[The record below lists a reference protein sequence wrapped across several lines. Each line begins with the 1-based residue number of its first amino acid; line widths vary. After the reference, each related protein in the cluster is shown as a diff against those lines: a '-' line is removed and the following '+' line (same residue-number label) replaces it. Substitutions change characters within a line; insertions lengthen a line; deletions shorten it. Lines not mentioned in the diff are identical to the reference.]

1 MNRLFKLFLVGVACA
16 VFSVRFDADAATY
29 HFDLP
34 SKTLE
39 GGTMALG
46 ENAELVLRNIGGADP
61 AALRTLLCDK
71 EGNYLAAS
79 TNGFRAAGTA
89 AVGDMSLAT
98 AALAARFEGMSA
110 IKEIPL
116 VFAVW
121 DTANGTLLGSSLV
134 QVKNNPLADADGTV
148 PMDWGGVDYGDV
160 AIAQQAYGM
169 ATNAWQLS
177 VATSNRMDA
186 LHGDYTAA
194 TNDLWEALNS
204 ATGGLSGDISA
215 LSATNAN
222 AISNLAAAVGADMEA
237 LSDEIG
243 ALREEKDAVAAS
255 LEPAFTNGTAKGLA
269 VAMPEDWAEADADDG
284 LEASPFAGALRVAE
298 SQSRALPRQLW
309 LESTL
314 NLLGLS
320 LVADGDEVAGISL
333 RREAGIGQGYISLY
347 APGGVR
353 TEAPIRSG
361 GLTLGERTVTSW
373 SELDQSAAVTTI
385 QRYEQQNKQSIDTI
399 NGILTGQNGV
409 TSRLDKAIADIDG
422 LDGRLG
428 DLEDETFDWRTEEV
442 GRLEQLEAGS
452 ESMDG
457 RVTAAETAIAGLSTT
472 NSQHETALAGLRA
485 DVDALSGQSAATFTN
500 GTARGLAITPIDH
513 RAVYE
518 AGFSSTPGVWATT
531 EYDYLGEPYG
541 HHLLL
546 HGEGTAALDLSSTG
560 IVANA
565 DVAAEGFTLGTN
577 TVTDWEVF
585 ATAESVTL
593 ARQDIERL
601 QEAIA
606 NGGGSGTATG
616 DIVANSIQMGSR
628 TIYAWTDLTDPLW
641 SGIRNAS
648 NALRTAVSGAASQ
661 AWVSGQMGELRTDV
675 DDFYDTFAERIDS
688 LQETIDAL
696 DDITDGQTSVDLSS
710 ITADIASLKSA
721 TNYLRETMFPINGG
735 TLHGS
740 LSVTG
745 SKFEVGSDVHAT
757 GLHSIAM
764 GWRANASNAHSFV
777 WGGSGGVYGSHGPG
791 TFNINP
797 VDGLDGFWIGQRTL
811 SDLIA
816 EQTAWQMGEDGL
828 SVPSLQVG
836 RDLATGNNWAGS
848 ADAALAQGVRSVAAG
863 RGAVAA
869 GRQADATNDWAFTWS
884 GAEPEVDWEVFPT
897 RVFEAEE
904 GVPFVLS
911 TNLPYTPT
919 LGGFLGTGDYNEDSP
934 RGWNNGD
941 TVTFVGWKAASGQP
955 ETFRYE
961 DGHWYDTDEDG
972 DWTDGNYFTGEEE
985 MAPLFFQCP
994 MVFHGDADHDR
1005 ANDRFSWVATVQNF
1019 KRYGDHGA
1027 GTFNVNPVGGLDG
1040 FYVGDATLADAIAAH
1055 GVASLNDA
1063 DGDVTLQAASPLSIS
1078 PDPQDGSILKLSFAD
1093 TYVRTLNGQSGDV
1106 TLTSS
1111 GGGISFNGATVE
1123 NAGVTQITYV
1133 SPTAGLGGTY
1143 PAYSWSGDVQ
1153 IGVRDGYFSIKRAEE
1168 GNDAWHK
1175 LFEIGGG
1182 GGGAQALPVFSLGST
1197 SPRLTVTPGGTY
1209 SYTLSLAPA
1218 VDSLNGATGALRLL
1232 SPSGAQLGVTDGAI
1246 RLPEPPNALTAMG
1259 EDVLA
1264 PVLVVEEN
1272 SPRITGFEVDEFGD
1286 AVITFW
1292 GSATTNRL
1300 EWLSAEA
1307 ESEWAPWDMCS
1318 WSYSGTTGT
1327 VTVVGAEQG
1336 AFYRIVVPEGYG
1348 TPDRTNVFLV
1358 ASVPVY
1364 LDDPSVPG
1372 NRLAT
1377 LADVQE
1383 AVERGGGAAKTPV
1396 VTRRAYKDNM
1406 SGVPTNG
1413 VAWNFDN
1420 DGVYIAD
1427 LSVGGWTEETA
1438 TVTTNEGTV
1447 ATNTTTVTH
1456 PGTMTLNGETIRS
1469 WAELATY
1476 ADGVEF
1482 TVETGVESLNGAEG
1496 PVRIVA
1502 GDNVSIETD
1511 TATGT
1516 ITISATGGGGGGG
1529 GGGSAD
1535 TNAIVAAAV
1544 AAVEAHDFQTL
1555 TLGGVERNAWPTG
1568 GSSGGVASVNGAAG
1582 EVTIASGGG
1591 ITINQSGS
1599 AITLSATGG
1608 GVGTWSMNSRLLTG
1622 ASNEVAYSDYLIWM
1636 DSEAAGTNQV
1646 LTLPNMTNDAQTIV
1660 VRHLGNDY
1668 PTIIRHG
1675 ESEWLL
1681 QGDGAA
1687 VAFDWLLQ
1695 KGKWFYRQAY

>member
-1 MNRLFKLFLVGVACA
+1 MNDRLLKLFWVGVACA

-29 HFDLP
+29 RFDLP

-46 ENAELVLRNIGGADP
+46 ENAELVLRNIGTADP

-79 TNGFRAAGTA
+79 TNGFRASGTS
-89 AVGDMSLAT
+89 AVGGMSLAT

-110 IKEIPL
+110 LKEIPL

-121 DTANGTLLGSSLV
+121 DTAHGTLLGSSLV

-160 AIAQQAYGM
+160 AIAQQAYSM

-194 TNDLWEALNS
+194 TNDLWEAV
-204 ATGGLSGDISA
+204 GGLESGTGA
-215 LSATNAN
+215 LGDRIAALEGADFGG
-222 AISNLAAAVGADMEA
+222 AISSSADSLRDELLDAME
-237 LSDEIG
+237 SDIE
-243 ALREEKDAVAAS
+243 A
-255 LEPAFTNGTAKGLA
+255 AFTNGTARGLA
-269 VAMPEDWAEADADDG
+269 LSPLDAEAWEESDLAQTPGLYYTVRTNEFGVTIERLLHLVGGVDG
-284 LEASPFAGALRVAE
+284 VAI
-298 SQSRALPRQLW
+298 
-309 LESTL
+309 
-314 NLLGLS
+314 
-320 LVADGDEVAGISL
+320 AGIL
-333 RREAGIGQGYISLY
+333 
-347 APGGVR
+347 APGG
-353 TEAPIRSG
+353 I
-361 GLTLGERTVTSW
+361 TLPGTFYPLLGRQTWLTVTNW
-373 SELDQSAAVTTI
+373 GQITN
-385 QRYEQQNKQSIDTI
+385 RYEELYGFTHGNI
-399 NGILTGQNGV
+399 N
-409 TSRLDKAIADIDG
+409 RLNTFTNDIWRYAQTNRAIATQTRDSLANEKIYRQLRD
-422 LDGRLG
+422 D
-428 DLEDETFDWRTEEV
+428 DLSNFVARVRSDAQGWRTEETN
-442 GRLEQLEAGS
+442 RLRQLELA
-452 ESMDG
+452 
-457 RVTAAETAIAGLSTT
+457 T
-472 NSQHETALAGLRA
+472 NALAGRVATNEAAIAALNTSLGGVDAGSIAQLRA
-485 DVDALSGQSAATFTN
+485 DVDAISAQSAATFTN

-518 AGFSSTPGVWATT
+518 AGFSSIPGVWATT

-606 NGGGSGTATG
+606 NGGGSGGGSGTTTG
-616 DIVANSIQMGSR
+616 DIVANSIQMGIR
-628 TIYAWTDLTDPLW
+628 TIRAWTDLTDPLW

-648 NALRTAVSGAASQ
+648 NALRTAVSGAASKE
-661 AWVSGQMGELRTDV
+661 WVDGQMGELRTDV

-688 LQETIDAL
+688 LQEAIDAL
-696 DDITDGQTSVDLSS
+696 DDITDGQTSVNLSS
-710 ITADIASLKSA
+710 ITADIVSLKGATNHIKGNYVKKSGDTITGALTLKSA
-721 TNYLRETMFPINGG
+721 LVHGDGSIASSSTHVVLGNHAKATNANAFVWQGVSGTNY
-735 TLHGS
+735 
-740 LSVTG
+740 
-745 SKFEVGSDVHAT
+745 
-757 GLHSIAM
+757 
-764 GWRANASNAHSFV
+764 
-777 WGGSGGVYGSHGPG
+777 YGSHGPG

-797 VDGLDGFWIGQRTL
+797 VGGLDGFWIGQRTL

-816 EQTAWQMGEDGL
+816 EQTAWQMGEEGL

-848 ADAALAQGVRSVAAG
+848 ADAALAQGVRSIAAG

-919 LGGFLGTGDYNEDSP
+919 LGGFLGTGDYNEDAP

-985 MAPLFFQCP
+985 MDPLFFQCP

-1027 GTFNVNPVGGLDG
+1027 GTFNVKPVGGLDG
-1040 FYVGDATLADAIAAH
+1040 FYVGDTTLADAIAGA
-1055 GVASLNDA
+1055 GVASLNGMGGAVKITNIPPIKVATD
-1063 DGDVTLQAASPLSIS
+1063 TNASKITV
-1078 PDPQDGSILKLSFAD
+1078 SFDD
-1093 TYVRTLNGQSGDV
+1093 TYVCAINGESGDV
-1106 TLTSS
+1106 TLSP
-1111 GGGISFNGATVE
+1111 GAGIAIDGTTIE
-1123 NAGVTQITYV
+1123 NAGVTSISYV
-1133 SPTAGLGGTY
+1133 SPEAGHGGTY
-1143 PAYSWSGDVQ
+1143 PEWSWTGNVQ
-1153 IGVRDGYFSIKRAEE
+1153 IGVDAGYLSLRQLGA
-1168 GNDAWHK
+1168 GNWIHVAQ
-1175 LFEIGGG
+1175 LGGG
-1182 GGGAQALPVFSLGST
+1182 GGYNPASSAEPPAVMLNSGDTNRVSIGIEWSTNVYYYGSPYGTDGGATTRDIAAGGLARDAEEEPTAFS
-1197 SPRLTVTPGGTY
+1197 RYV
-1209 SYTLSLAPA
+1209 YTLNLAPA

-1232 SPSGAQLGVTDGAI
+1232 SPSGSQLGVTDGAI

-1286 AVITFW
+1286 AAITFW

-1300 EWLSAEA
+1300 EWLAAEA
-1307 ESEWAPWDMCS
+1307 ESEWEPWDMCS

-1364 LDDPSVPG
+1364 LDDPAVPG

-1383 AVERGGGAAKTPV
+1383 AVERGGGAAKPPV

-1406 SGVPTNG
+1406 SIVPTNG
-1413 VAWNFDN
+1413 VAWNFAN

-1482 TVETGVESLNGAEG
+1482 TVETGVESVNGTEG
-1496 PVRIVA
+1496 PVRLVA

-1511 TATGT
+1511 TATGA

-1529 GGGSAD
+1529 GGSGSGPWNPNTRVISA
-1535 TNAIVAAAV
+1535 TNATVLA
-1544 AAVEAHDFQTL
+1544 
-1555 TLGGVERNAWPTG
+1555 
-1568 GSSGGVASVNGAAG
+1568 
-1582 EVTIASGGG
+1582 
-1591 ITINQSGS
+1591 
-1599 AITLSATGG
+1599 
-1608 GVGTWSMNSRLLTG
+1608 
-1622 ASNEVAYSDYLIWM
+1622 SDYLIWM
-1636 DSEAAGTNQV
+1636 DSEAAE
-1646 LTLPNMTNDAQTIV
+1646 DEQTILLPDMATDSQSIV
-1660 VRHLGNDY
+1660 IRHLGSDH
-1668 PTIIRHG
+1668 PTTIVRETAAG
-1675 ESEWLL
+1675 TNTYTLA
-1681 QGDGAA
+1681 GDGAA
-1687 VAFDWLLQ
+1687 VAVDWLGI
-1695 KGKWFYRQAY
+1695 KTNWYWRQAY

>member
-1 MNRLFKLFLVGVACA
+1 MNDRLFKLFLVGVACA
-16 VFSVRFDADAATY
+16 VFFVRFDAAAATY
-29 HFDLP
+29 RFDLP

-46 ENAELVLRNIGGADP
+46 ENAELVLRNIGTADP

-79 TNGFRAAGTA
+79 TNGFRADGTA

-110 IKEIPL
+110 LKEIPL

-169 ATNAWQLS
+169 ATDAWELS

-194 TNDLWEALNS
+194 TNDLWEAV
-204 ATGGLSGDISA
+204 GGLESGAGA
-215 LSATNAN
+215 LGDR
-222 AISNLAAAVGADMEA
+222 IAALEGADFGGAVDSAVETLRDEMAA
-237 LSDEIG
+237 LG
-243 ALREEKDAVAAS
+243 NALGDGI
-255 LEPAFTNGTAKGLA
+255 EPAFTNGTARGLA
-269 VAMPEDWAEADADDG
+269 LSPLDAEAWEESDLAQTPGVYYTTRTNEFGVTIERLLHLVGGVDG
-284 LEASPFAGALRVAE
+284 VAI
-298 SQSRALPRQLW
+298 
-309 LESTL
+309 
-314 NLLGLS
+314 
-320 LVADGDEVAGISL
+320 AGIL
-333 RREAGIGQGYISLY
+333 
-347 APGGVR
+347 APGG
-353 TEAPIRSG
+353 I
-361 GLTLGERTVTSW
+361 TLPGTFYPLLGRQTWLTVTNW
-373 SELDQSAAVTTI
+373 GQITN
-385 QRYEQQNKQSIDTI
+385 RYEELYGFTHGNI
-399 NGILTGQNGV
+399 N
-409 TSRLDKAIADIDG
+409 RLNTFTNDIWRYAQTNRAIATQTRDSLANEKIY
-422 LDGRLG
+422 RQLG
-428 DLEDETFDWRTEEV
+428 DDDLSNFVVRVRSDVQGWRAEETN
-442 GRLEQLEAGS
+442 RLRQLELA
-452 ESMDG
+452 
-457 RVTAAETAIAGLSTT
+457 T
-472 NSQHETALAGLRA
+472 NALAGRVATNEAAIATLNTSLGGVDAGSIAQLRA
-485 DVDALSGQSAATFTN
+485 DVDAISAQSAATFTN

-513 RAVYE
+513 RAGYE

-565 DVAAEGFTLGTN
+565 GVAAEGFTLGTN

-585 ATAESVTL
+585 ATAESVNELWDAFNTRLPALDSLTL
-593 ARQDIERL
+593 DGQEIHHWSDLASYL
-601 QEAIA
+601 QET
-606 NGGGSGTATG
+606 ST
-616 DIVANSIQMGSR
+616 
-628 TIYAWTDLTDPLW
+628 
-641 SGIRNAS
+641 
-648 NALRTAVSGAASQ
+648 GAASKT
-661 AWVSGQMGELRTDV
+661 WVNE
-675 DDFYDTFAERIDS
+675 AI
-688 LQETIDAL
+688 
-696 DDITDGQTSVDLSS
+696 
-710 ITADIASLKSA
+710 KSA
-721 TNYLRETMFPINGG
+721 TNTVHGWLGSYASTDYVDTQIGGLQDALSYITIEDGEATMSLTGVTTDIAGLKQATNDLAGAKVDRAGDTMTGTLAVPGVKVGRDLEIGNTWNLFGNGAVAQGVRSRVTRQGSVAAGLYANATDEWAVVWSGTPGFSTDLAPGSVFSENFSVEPGG
-735 TLHGS
+735 TLILSNS
-740 LSVTG
+740 LPRPVDGAFTLGRFFGTEADFPSGQCPWERLAKVTFKG
-745 SKFEVGSDVHAT
+745 WAAASGMPETYWFQGDAWYTAEPDAPESPFECTDE
-757 GLHSIAM
+757 AM
-764 GWRANASNAHSFV
+764 DYMMFLCPMEFTPVDDDTYEWEGFSFD
-777 WGGSGGVYGSHGPG
+777 WSADMIPLERYASHGPG
-791 TFNINP
+791 TI
-797 VDGLDGFWIGQRTL
+797 
-811 SDLIA
+811 
-816 EQTAWQMGEDGL
+816 
-828 SVPSLQVG
+828 
-836 RDLATGNNWAGS
+836 
-848 ADAALAQGVRSVAAG
+848 
-863 RGAVAA
+863 
-869 GRQADATNDWAFTWS
+869 
-884 GAEPEVDWEVFPT
+884 
-897 RVFEAEE
+897 
-904 GVPFVLS
+904 
-911 TNLPYTPT
+911 
-919 LGGFLGTGDYNEDSP
+919 
-934 RGWNNGD
+934 
-941 TVTFVGWKAASGQP
+941 
-955 ETFRYE
+955 
-961 DGHWYDTDEDG
+961 
-972 DWTDGNYFTGEEE
+972 
-985 MAPLFFQCP
+985 
-994 MVFHGDADHDR
+994 
-1005 ANDRFSWVATVQNF
+1005 
-1019 KRYGDHGA
+1019 
-1027 GTFNVNPVGGLDG
+1027 NVNPEGGLDG

-1063 DGDVTLQAASPLSIS
+1063 DGDVTLQAVSPLSIS

-1123 NAGVTQITYV
+1123 NAGVTRISYV

-1218 VDSLNGATGALRLL
+1218 VDSLNGATGNLRLL
-1232 SPSGAQLGVTDGAI
+1232 KWDGAQLGVTDGAI

-1377 LADVQE
+1377 LADVQQ

-1396 VTRRAYKDNM
+1396 VTRRAYKDNT
-1406 SGVPTNG
+1406 SVVPTNG
-1413 VAWNFDN
+1413 VAWNFAN

-1427 LSVGGWTEETA
+1427 LSVGGWTEESA
-1438 TVTTNEGTV
+1438 TVT
-1447 ATNTTTVTH
+1447 TNTTTVTH
-1456 PGTMTLNGETIRS
+1456 PGTMTFNGETIHS

-1476 ADGVEF
+1476 ADGVEL
-1482 TVETGVESLNGAEG
+1482 TVETGVESVNGAEG
-1496 PVRIVA
+1496 LVRLVA

-1511 TATGT
+1511 TATGA

-1529 GGGSAD
+1529 GGGGDGGGGGAWTPGSALYT
-1535 TNAIVAAAV
+1535 TNDWTMPANANAYAAFGMNTSATNL
-1544 AAVEAHDFQTL
+1544 TL
-1555 TLGGVERNAWPTG
+1555 TLSA
-1568 GSSGGVASVNGAAG
+1568 
-1582 EVTIASGGG
+1582 
-1591 ITINQSGS
+1591 QS
-1599 AITLSATGG
+1599 
-1608 GVGTWSMNSRLLTG
+1608 
-1622 ASNEVAYSDYLIWM
+1622 AY
-1636 DSEAAGTNQV
+1636 
-1646 LTLPNMTNDAQTIV
+1646 QTIV
-1660 VRHLGNDY
+1660 VRKF
-1668 PTIIRHG
+1668 
-1675 ESEWLL
+1675 
-1681 QGDGAA
+1681 GAA
-1687 VAFDWLLQ
+1687 NELNIIGTTTNTLYYDGEVLVLDYWPADAGTEWA
-1695 KGKWFYRQAY
+1695 GGWYWRRQ